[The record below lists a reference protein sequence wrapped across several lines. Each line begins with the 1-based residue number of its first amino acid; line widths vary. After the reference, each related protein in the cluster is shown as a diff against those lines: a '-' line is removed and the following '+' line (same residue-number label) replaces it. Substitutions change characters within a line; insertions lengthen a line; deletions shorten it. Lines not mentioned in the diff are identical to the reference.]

1 MTSLLNKIFSFS
13 KNLDHKSSSFYALN
27 LGKSISLLFS
37 SIEDYSKTSEIR
49 YVGGCVRK
57 ILNNE
62 IVDDID
68 FAVNLNPNECIEAL
82 KNHNIKYY
90 ETGIEHGTITAIIEN
105 NKFEITSLRKD
116 ISTDGRR
123 AKVEFSNNWIEDAS
137 RRDFTIN
144 SIYADINGNLYD
156 PFNGKRDLK
165 LGKVEFIGDIEKRIK
180 EDYLRILRY
189 IRFFIN
195 YSKLEHSEKV
205 KKIIKK
211 NINGISNISSDRLL
225 DEFKKIIKSK
235 NFLKLFKDPFCEEIV
250 RLIFPQFKNFEI
262 FKKLNNYAKKK
273 INELDSIFLISL
285 MIIDDS
291 DNFDYFL
298 FKFNISNIEK
308 ERILFLKKFYD
319 QKINKKSFSEKNL
332 WKVLYN
338 NGKQSLQDLLYF
350 EIFKSKNINKKLIN
364 LIDLFKNKEAP
375 IFPIKGKNLIE
386 KYNIPEGKLL
396 GIKLKKIE
404 EKWINN
410 DFKISE
416 QEVVQVIEN

>member
-1 MTSLLNKIFSFS
+1 M
-13 KNLDHKSSSFYALN
+13 
-27 LGKSISLLFS
+27 
-37 SIEDYSKTSEIR
+37 
-49 YVGGCVRK
+49 
-57 ILNNE
+57 
-62 IVDDID
+62 
-68 FAVNLNPNECIEAL
+68 
-82 KNHNIKYY
+82 
-90 ETGIEHGTITAIIEN
+90 
-105 NKFEITSLRKD
+105 
-116 ISTDGRR
+116 
-123 AKVEFSNNWIEDAS
+123 
-137 RRDFTIN
+137 
-144 SIYADINGNLYD
+144 
-156 PFNGKRDLK
+156 
-165 LGKVEFIGDIEKRIK
+165 
-180 EDYLRILRY
+180 
-189 IRFFIN
+189 
-195 YSKLEHSEKV
+195 
-205 KKIIKK
+205 
-211 NINGISNISSDRLL
+211 
-225 DEFKKIIKSK
+225 
-235 NFLKLFKDPFCEEIV
+235 
-250 RLIFPQFKNFEI
+250 Q
-262 FKKLNNYAKKK
+262 KKK
-273 INELDSIFLISL
+273 ISELDSIFLISL

-338 NGKQSLQDLLYF
+338 NGKQSLKDLLYF

-416 QEVVQVIEN
+416 KEVAQVIEN

>member
-1 MTSLLNKIFSFS
+1 M
-13 KNLDHKSSSFYALN
+13 
-27 LGKSISLLFS
+27 
-37 SIEDYSKTSEIR
+37 
-49 YVGGCVRK
+49 
-57 ILNNE
+57 
-62 IVDDID
+62 
-68 FAVNLNPNECIEAL
+68 
-82 KNHNIKYY
+82 
-90 ETGIEHGTITAIIEN
+90 
-105 NKFEITSLRKD
+105 
-116 ISTDGRR
+116 
-123 AKVEFSNNWIEDAS
+123 
-137 RRDFTIN
+137 
-144 SIYADINGNLYD
+144 
-156 PFNGKRDLK
+156 
-165 LGKVEFIGDIEKRIK
+165 
-180 EDYLRILRY
+180 
-189 IRFFIN
+189 
-195 YSKLEHSEKV
+195 
-205 KKIIKK
+205 
-211 NINGISNISSDRLL
+211 L

-273 INELDSIFLISL
+273 ISELDSIFFISL

-308 ERILFLKKFYD
+308 ERILFLKKFYN
-319 QKINKKSFSEKNL
+319 QKINKNSFSEKSL
-332 WKVLYN
+332 WKVFYN

-416 QEVVQVIEN
+416 KEVAQVIEN